1 MPTGIPFPAIGAV
14 EVAGIGVSQAQCALA
29 IAPREELGVRDEP
42 LASSREELRLEAIVT
57 DNISKVHRLRDV
69 DGWEGL
75 SAPSTD
81 GSGEGR
87 EVGTSVLAD
96 HALGVELHRPHGLRA
111 VAHRHQHTA
120 FTRIG
125 AVSRRDEASRE
136 ARFVDRPAVVAPD
149 ETSRGDSADE
159 AIRRI
164 YYDKCGGMPVA
175 RCRELHQRGA
185 VVLGE
190 SLMPEADTQDRLYSR
205 FGTDESLHTGKLTRN
220 AWPRRENESIMLG
233 KRRELE
239 LTLWDNLEGE
249 LGEGAQELH
258 DIIDEGVAVVND

>member
-1 MPTGIPFPAIGAV
+1 MPTGIPFPAVGAV
-14 EVAGIGVSQAQCALA
+14 EVAGIGISQAQCALA
-29 IAPREELGVRDEP
+29 ITPREELGVRDKP
-42 LASSREELRLEAIVT
+42 LASRREELCLEAIVT
-57 DNISKVHRLRDV
+57 DNISEVHRLRDV

-81 GSGEGR
+81 GCGEGR

-96 HALGVELHRPHGLRA
+96 HALGMELHRPYGLRA
-111 VAHRHQHTA
+111 VTHRHQHTA

-125 AVSRRDEASRE
+125 TISRRDKAGRE
-136 ARFVDRPAVVAPD
+136 ARFVDRPAVVATD

-159 AIRRI
+159 AICRI

-175 RCRELHQRGA
+175 GRRELHQLSA

-190 SLMPEADTQDRLYSR
+190 CLMPEADTQDRLYSHL
-205 FGTDESLHTGKLTRN
+205 GTDEGLHAGELTWH
-220 AWPRRENESIMLG
+220 AWPWGENEPIVLG

-239 LTLWDNLEGE
+239 LTLGDNLEGE
-249 LGEGAQELH
+249 LGE
-258 DIIDEGVAVVND
+258 

>member
-1 MPTGIPFPAIGAV
+1 MPAGIPFPAIGAV

-29 IAPREELGVRDEP
+29 ITPREELGVRDEP
-42 LASSREELRLEAIVT
+42 LTSRRKKLRLEAIVT
-57 DNISKVHRLRDV
+57 DNISEVHRLRDV

-81 GSGEGR
+81 GCGEGR
-87 EVGTSVLAD
+87 EVGSSVLAD
-96 HALGVELHRPHGLRA
+96 HALGMELHRPHGIRA

-120 FTRIG
+120 FVRIS
-125 AVSRRDEASRE
+125 AISRRDKAARE

-149 ETSRGDSADE
+149 ETSRGDSTDE
-159 AIRRI
+159 TIRRI

-175 RCRELHQRGA
+175 GRRELHQRSA

-190 SLMPEADTQDRLYSR
+190 CLMPEADTQDRLYSHL
-205 FGTDESLHTGKLTRN
+205 GTDESLHTGELAWH
-220 AWPRRENESIMLG
+220 AWPWGENEPIVLG

-239 LTLWDNLEGE
+239 LTLGDNLEGE
-249 LGEGAQELH
+249 LGE
-258 DIIDEGVAVVND
+258 